1 MDGVDPETLLEWL
14 QTGAGLERDL
24 QLMALEQLCML
35 LLMSDNID
43 RCFESCPPR
52 TFIPALCQI
61 FLDETAP
68 ENVLEVTARA
78 ITYYLDVSN
87 ECTRRITQ
95 VEGAVKAICNRL
107 STAEMADRTS
117 KDLAEQCVKLLEHV
131 CQRECPAVY
140 EAGGLQAMLML
151 VRQNGQLVHKDT
163 LHSAMAV
170 IQRLCSRVEPQ
181 DATVRECTIGLG
193 DLLAHEDQRVSE
205 SALRSFAAL
214 TDRYIRKSIDP
225 SELAESSNL
234 IEHLLNSLLPDSSAD
249 QTETSNNK
257 PSSFV
262 SIVLSLLSNLCR
274 GSSRVT
280 TTVVS
285 SPKLVSALKSAL
297 TNKDE
302 RCVLD
307 SLRLADLLVILLC
320 EGRGAFTKS
329 NVALVGSD
337 SSPNSFSYDRA
348 HRYLIDVI
356 RQRDTDALIDAVEN
370 GSVDP
375 NFTDDVGQTLLNW
388 CAAFGTI
395 DMVQYL
401 CDKGADVNRGQRSSS
416 LHYAACFGRSDVLIA
431 LLQNGAN
438 PDLRD
443 EDGRTAL
450 DKARE
455 RADEGHQQVVQ
466 ILESPSEYMMSPKK
480 KRNNTETT
488 GDGNEKR
495 AESEEPINPIEPT
508 VVRTVIQQLIP
519 VFCLVFTDS
528 MAQSVCRATL
538 SLINKCIKYCPTDA
552 FEELVNG
559 KACKGNSDETDEES
573 SSNFVERLM
582 KVVVTVFNEETNVE
596 GHEQVI
602 MILKSLFTKNHD
614 FWLEQLIRLGIVE
627 KVEQLAM
634 QVGETDN
641 VVVTSNP
648 EEATNALTESLDIFA
663 QEPMDTTE
671 SAMDDTPAISNAP
684 STLTDGSKTSALA
697 TNERST
703 TSTPSIG
710 LRSESQASRE
720 TPQPTANEF
729 NEHRHQ
735 MLNIPVQFEDI
746 MVSDTPPPTM
756 EELDYAHGQSVSN
769 SNAVETS
776 NALTPRA
783 AERSTSKESSEERNS
798 TEQSASTDKTE
809 PPTDV
814 WALQVANVFKWRDWR
829 LMRDEDT
836 LFVWC
841 DAVALELNDAS
852 NGWFRFYLDGRLHTV
867 TLVSDYLIYSSG
879 PAEAGPDNAETR
891 GEFVRKFQNLRT
903 QAGGNG
909 ATPKPIFTQPDP
921 RQIESGN
928 WRLLCTKADELVLI
942 NVENG
947 GEKASETLTSGP
959 STASSSTS
967 AGTSSET
974 ANIQRIIIKEDL
986 PGFLFEASKFSTRKF
1001 VAEMTLGCAFVTGWS
1016 ARGGDRR
1023 LKFRAEAQR
1032 QKIQELAKELWE
1044 SHLKDARNKPR
1055 DVFVELRHVSEE
1067 LQKCVNDCSKNQ
1079 ENFDLMPAL
1088 KEKFT
1093 RVRDLIVNERLLS
1106 TFELASSGVVAVLLD
1121 LVHEA
1126 RIAQNGVIYEAF
1138 YQVFEDEGILSSMI
1152 RRIVEVLEYVEKFD
1166 PILYD
1171 SGGAAFGLQLLT
1183 RRLRFSMQLSD
1194 AAVGNQNELLNRTG
1208 RILRT
1213 EPLATVGQMRTFL
1226 HRMVSK
1232 MWYDYPRESQLF
1244 VRELKLHADNGKTI
1258 EFCYES
1264 DFDTNGLIW
1273 YLGTNARSTSEW
1285 VNPAAVGVVSIWC
1298 SDGQR
1303 MPYGTV
1309 EDVLSRDINPMNCHS
1324 SDSKDASITI
1334 DLGVHIKPWAYTLRH
1349 SRGYAKSALRT
1360 WDFEGSMDNKNYT
1373 LLSRHE
1379 NDTSLNEVGSTA
1391 TFYIDG
1397 NLQDK
1402 PVRYVRIQQRGVN
1415 SSNITHFISVS
1426 GFEIYGE
1433 CVDVVTEPFK
1443 SIDSTTRSTSGSAPI
1458 SCFGKTKLSAHAIP
1472 TRAMLNQMQREKESK
1487 SKKSNQLGSGSSKS
1501 SGLRPQ
1507 RKSGASSSR
1516 FVSTEDSQQSD
1527 SSTGTDNRS
1536 GDLSTRELVISRRNR
1551 PFRGTPII
1559 SSGINPVAV
1568 PTSQST
1574 ALNPSTVASALA
1586 QSMLQQGVTTAAA
1599 KIGSTSQQKSQSTTN
1614 LQDIHLP
1621 PRTTVAATEQA
1632 SSATE
1637 ISSIRQRQSSSL
1649 ENLLSRARLFPGSVT
1664 VPEHGGESGE
1674 TSTQT
1679 LDSIA
1684 EVSAII
1690 DSEDQREGTPSIVNE
1705 TAESVGQQRG
1715 QLSTST
1721 PELMAGNHD
1730 NELVV
1735 EMPTENEETDNQMND
1750 SEFENMDDEQQGQS
1764 ERFPTTTIADSNT
1777 SIITTSRGD
1786 QNTNSNHGLVTMYNE
1801 MLRVGQID
1809 SIEDIGQFE
1818 RVILQHEGI
1827 LDEISDELEDDAETT
1842 DDDALHERRRNYHM
1856 THDRALVDELA
1867 FIDGRETGI
1876 HFESADA
1883 LAAAL
1888 NEEEMNAGSL
1898 STGNSSNSERH
1909 HTSEFVRIL
1918 TQAAAARREI
1928 RREIRQ
1934 GAGSN
1939 DQSGNSSVGALLN
1952 HELVLSMLNSA
1963 GYTTSD
1969 IPIGGS
1975 SNRNTAASLVAISS
1989 SGSSAVANTG
1999 GRNTRR
2005 PTRSWDDEFVLRRQF
2020 SALIPAFDP
2029 RPGRNNV
2036 NQTQDIDLPANES
2049 SNSSAVQSPIPSAPL
2064 TLRLTSSGLSG
2075 TTTTVQLEDDNE
2087 TIFSAVQRLF
2097 NRSAMGLKL
2106 TDRARKVW
2114 EQTYTIVYENPTE
2127 MQSSSVEQIDD
2138 ETSDDLDAPKNALV
2152 RQCLDVL
2159 RQLYH
2164 LAGDRASDV
2173 SFISTKLT
2181 QKLQQELGDPL
2192 VVASGAFPKWAQLL
2206 IYNFPC
2212 LFSLDTRS
2220 SFLRATAFG
2229 TSRAIVWLQTRRD
2242 QLLEEARNSG
2252 AGSVPSMVGVRREDY
2267 PEFRIGRI
2275 KHERIKVHRS
2285 DELLFENAIRV
2296 MKFHASRKAVLEI
2309 EYLGEEGTGLG
2320 PTLEFYALVAAEFQR
2335 KSLAMFLCD
2344 DTDEQ
2349 QQRLE
2354 ADALDL
2360 GEGTKPPGYY
2370 VRRAGGLFPAP
2381 APQGSTE
2388 AKRIA
2393 DMFHILGIFLAKVL
2407 QDGRLVDLPLSLA
2420 FLRLL
2425 TSDSVAGSSEYDV
2438 NEVCLDGLLGLNDL
2452 NEINE
2457 HKAKFLR
2464 SVQQICIEK
2473 LRIRSNS
2480 QLTPEQK
2487 QREMSELRLQFNGGS
2502 AAHECRIEDLGL
2514 TFVINPPSTVFNY
2527 EEHELIP
2534 NGSNVDVTV
2543 DNVELYLGKCVDFY
2557 LNSGIRQQ
2565 VAAFREGF
2573 DSVFP
2578 LRSLKML
2585 TPHEVQKLLS
2595 GEQYPEW
2602 SRDDLIN
2609 FTEPKLGY
2617 SRDSPGFLRFVD
2629 VVAAM
2634 TPSERKA
2641 FLQFTTGCSSLPPG
2655 GLANLHPRLTIVR
2668 KVDSGGDGSFPS
2680 VNTCVHYLKLPEYSS
2695 AEILRERLL
2704 AATHEKGFHLN

>member
-68 ENVLEVTARA
+68 ENVTARA

-107 STAEMADRTS
+107 STAEMTDRTS

-285 SPKLVSALKSAL
+285 SPKLVAALKSAL

-488 GDGNEKR
+488 ADGNEKR
-495 AESEEPINPIEPT
+495 AESEEPINLIDPT

-519 VFCLVFTDS
+519 VFCVVFT
-528 MAQSVCRATL
+528 
-538 SLINKCIKYCPTDA
+538 
-552 FEELVNG
+552 
-559 KACKGNSDETDEES
+559 
-573 SSNFVERLM
+573 
-582 KVVVTVFNEETNVE
+582 
-596 GHEQVI
+596 
-602 MILKSLFTKNHD
+602 ILKSLFTKNHD

-634 QVGETDN
+634 QAAETDN

-648 EEATNALTESLDIFA
+648 EEAASALTESLDIFA

-671 SAMDDTPAISNAP
+671 SAMDESPAISNAP
-684 STLTDGSKTSALA
+684 STITDGSKTSSALA

-756 EELDYAHGQSVSN
+756 EELDFANGQSASN
-769 SNAVETS
+769 SNAMETS

-783 AERSTSKESSEERNS
+783 AERSTSKESSEERTS
-798 TEQSASTDKTE
+798 TEQSASTAKTE

-836 LFVWC
+836 LFIWC

-852 NGWFRFYLDGRLHTV
+852 NGWFRFYLDGRLHT
-867 TLVSDYLIYSSG
+867 IYSSG

-928 WRLLCTKADELVLI
+928 WRLLCTKADELVLM

-947 GEKASETLTSGP
+947 GEKVSETLTSGP

-974 ANIQRIIIKEDL
+974 ANVQRIIIKEDL

-1067 LQKCVNDCSKNQ
+1067 LQKCVNECSKNQ
-1079 ENFDLMPAL
+1079 ENFDLMPTL

-1093 RVRDLIVNERLLS
+1093 RVRDLIVNEP
-1106 TFELASSGVVAVLLD
+1106 
-1121 LVHEA
+1121 

-1138 YQVFEDEGILSSMI
+1138 YQVFEDESILSSMI

-1194 AAVGNQNELLNRTG
+1194 SSVGNQNELLNRTG

-1244 VRELKLHADNGKTI
+1244 VRELKLHADNEKTI

-1264 DFDTNGLIW
+1264 DFDTNGLMW

-1285 VNPAAVGVVSIWC
+1285 VNPAAIGVVSIW
-1298 SDGQR
+1298 STDGR

-1415 SSNITHFISVS
+1415 SSNITHFISLS

-1433 CVDVVTEPFK
+1433 CMDVVTEPLK
-1443 SIDSTTRSTSGSAPI
+1443 SIESTTRSTSGSAPI

-1487 SKKSNQLGSGSSKS
+1487 SKKSSQLGSGSSKA

-1527 SSTGTDNRS
+1527 SSTGTDNRT

-1559 SSGINPVAV
+1559 SSGINPVAI

-1649 ENLLSRARLFPGSVT
+1649 ENLLSRARLFPGS
-1664 VPEHGGESGE
+1664 ESGE

-1690 DSEDQREGTPSIVNE
+1690 DSEDQREGTPSIANE
-1705 TAESVGQQRG
+1705 TTESVGQQRG

-1730 NELVV
+1730 NELAV

-1764 ERFPTTTIADSNT
+1764 ERFPTTTIADSNAST
-1777 SIITTSRGD
+1777 TTTSRAGR
-1786 QNTNSNHGLVTMYNE
+1786 NTNSNHGLVTMYNE

-1842 DDDALHERRRNYHM
+1842 DDDALQERRRNYHM
-1856 THDRALVDELA
+1856 NHDRALVDELA

-1898 STGNSSNSERH
+1898 SNANSSNSERH

-1939 DQSGNSSVGALLN
+1939 DQSTNSSVGALLN

-1975 SNRNTAASLVAISS
+1975 SNRNAAASLVAISS

-2029 RPGRNNV
+2029 RP
-2036 NQTQDIDLPANES
+2036 
-2049 SNSSAVQSPIPSAPL
+2049 PL

-2075 TTTTVQLEDDNE
+2075 TSTTVQLEDDNE

-2097 NRSAMGLKL
+2097 NRSSAGLKL

-2127 MQSSSVEQIDD
+2127 MQSTSMEQTDD
-2138 ETSDDLDAPKNALV
+2138 ETSDDLDSPKNEHV

-2159 RQLYH
+2159 SQLYH
-2164 LAGDRASDV
+2164 LAGDRASDNSV
-2173 SFISTKLT
+2173 IHWLWHR
-2181 QKLQQELGDPL
+2181 EL
-2192 VVASGAFPKWAQLL
+2192 FPKWAQLL

-2344 DTDEQ
+2344 DADEQ

-2354 ADALDL
+2354 ADSLDL

-2425 TSDSVAGSSEYDV
+2425 TSDSVAGSNEYDA

-2473 LRIRSNS
+2473 LRIRSNT
-2480 QLTPEQK
+2480 QLTSEQK

-2502 AAHECRIEDLGL
+2502 TAHECRIEDLGL

-2634 TPSERKA
+2634 SPPERKA